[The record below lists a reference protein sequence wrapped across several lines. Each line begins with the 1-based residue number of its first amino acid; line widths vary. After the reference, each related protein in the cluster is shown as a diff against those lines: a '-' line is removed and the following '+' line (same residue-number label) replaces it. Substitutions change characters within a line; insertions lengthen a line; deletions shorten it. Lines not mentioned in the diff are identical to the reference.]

1 MPHLPLLHQGRWLIG
16 SEYQIP
22 LTHPDWFQYSKL
34 SLLENNLL
42 DGTVV
47 ELIDYRSKSWRND
60 LVKKLYQFLACEEI
74 LQLPLPRTSGIEDR
88 LLWKHSTSGEYKVNK
103 AYRMLYQNH
112 YLLMCKIRGPMVFL
126 TLRGLIWKVK
136 LPLKILTFIWKLLHD
151 SLPVFEV
158 LNNRGITVSSKCLIC
173 NEDEESINHLFMH
186 CPFARAIW
194 HGSNLEIRTSELHH
208 SSFKQW
214 VKACI
219 LQNEPEENNRMCL

>member
-42 DGTVV
+42 DGTVL

-112 YLLMCKIRGPMVFL
+112 YPSYVQDQRPYGVSHTAWVDLESETSIE
-126 TLRGLIWKVK
+126 
-136 LPLKILTFIWKLLHD
+136 D
-151 SLPVFEV
+151 SYFY
-158 LNNRGITVSSKCLIC
+158 
-173 NEDEESINHLFMH
+173 
-186 CPFARAIW
+186 
-194 HGSNLEIRTSELHH
+194 LET
-208 SSFKQW
+208 
-214 VKACI
+214 
-219 LQNEPEENNRMCL
+219 PT